1 LLKIFIVQEEDDEA
15 WKMGIPAD
23 VRAEV
28 IERCEE
34 VLKAMRPKNA
44 DRVVF
49 LCHVMMK
56 RRLASSIFLLI
67 FVGTDRLDRPCGR
80 GFSVR
85 LLERD
90 RVCTEHTRHQRL
102 DRQRAVALV

>member
-1 LLKIFIVQEEDDEA
+1 MLKIFIVQEEDDEA

-44 DRVVF
+44 DRVPATF
-49 LCHVMMK
+49 FARKFGMELTSPGWMNLDWRGGMVM
-56 RRLASSIFLLI
+56 RWNF
-67 FVGTDRLDRPCGR
+67 
-80 GFSVR
+80 
-85 LLERD
+85 
-90 RVCTEHTRHQRL
+90 
-102 DRQRAVALV
+102 